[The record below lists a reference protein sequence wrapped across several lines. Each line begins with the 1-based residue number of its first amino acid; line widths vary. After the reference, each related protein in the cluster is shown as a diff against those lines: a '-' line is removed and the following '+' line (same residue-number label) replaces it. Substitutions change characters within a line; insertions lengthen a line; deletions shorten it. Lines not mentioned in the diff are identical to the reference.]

1 MRSHWLTVFVIAF
14 GAIAVGAAAAED
26 VVVVVNGESI
36 TREALAHR
44 LLDLGTTWQAPLEE
58 MVNETLLFQE
68 SRKQGITVSEAELD
82 QRVASIRKKLGTED
96 DLARYLASQ
105 ELTEPGLRNK
115 LRVKFLVEKMLGAKA
130 TVTDGEVKDIYEK
143 NKASFDTPE
152 TVTLRMILTATK
164 ERSEQA
170 IKRLDK
176 GESFAQVAKT
186 VSEHTLSAQ
195 NGGLI
200 GKRSRASLPPPL
212 AAAAFQTEVG
222 AHTQPIGMEDGYYI
236 LKVEERTAAKSP
248 SFDDVKAV
256 IRENLQ
262 ESRLLQAFV
271 AWLKEAHDNASIERK
286 WHP

>member
-1 MRSHWLTVFVIAF
+1 MRSHWLTAFVIAF
-14 GAIAVGAAAAED
+14 GAIAVGAAGAED

-58 MVNETLLFQE
+58 MVNETLLFQA
-68 SRKQGITVSEAELD
+68 SRKQGVTVSEAELD

-115 LRVKFLVEKMLGAKA
+115 LRVKLLVEKMLGAKA

-152 TVTLRMILTATK
+152 TVTLRMIFTATK

-170 IKRLDK
+170 IKRLDQ

-200 GKRSRASLPPPL
+200 GKRSRAGLPPRL

-236 LKVEERTAAKSP
+236 LKVEERTAAKSR

-262 ESRLLQAFV
+262 ESKLQQAFV
-271 AWLKEAHDNASIERK
+271 AWLKEARDTASIERK